1 MLVSSSVRR
10 SDHETGGIFLTIR
23 PARCRRRDG
32 QGTMSGVSDAAQR
45 PADRDVSKYR
55 DASRTMRITS
65 IPHIYR
71 NVKRWTEIASVLS
84 KYGLADWI
92 SRLNIGFF
100 KDRLKDRDGEAL
112 ARHTPEKRIRL
123 ALTELG
129 PTFIKLGQLLS
140 TRPDLVGVQLANEL
154 KQLQADA
161 PADPP
166 DLVCSLIEQE
176 LGQPV
181 SELFAEFDDL
191 PIASASI
198 GQVHAARLASGER
211 VVVKVQHVGIEET
224 VREDLDVLAGL
235 ALLAERVPE
244 LSAYRPSATVAEM
257 GRVLRRELDF
267 GREER
272 NLHQFCERYK
282 DDPVVHIPQPFTEYC
297 TARVLTMERVDGI
310 PLAERVRLL
319 TEGFDLEEIACRGAR
334 LYLDMIFEAGF
345 YHADPHPGNLVLLPG
360 NCIGLLDFG
369 MVGRLEERLREDI
382 EEMLLA
388 ITGHDVSLLTSVIV
402 RLGETPPELDERALA
417 ADVADFVG
425 DYTTQPLE
433 QMHLGSALNDMTQ
446 IIHRHKIKLP
456 AQAAMLL
463 KTLIT
468 LEGTGKL
475 LSPSFSLL
483 ELLRPLHRR
492 MLLRRL
498 SPRRQWRK
506 LMRLFVETERL
517 AEILPRRLTEILEQI
532 QAGKFDVHLYHRAL
546 EPSVNRL
553 VMGMLTSALFLGSSW
568 MLSSQVPPLLFPEN
582 VYLGFHQISILG
594 LSGCAVSVLMGLRVL
609 RAIDKSGHLDS
620 KN

>member
-1 MLVSSSVRR
+1 
-10 SDHETGGIFLTIR
+10 
-23 PARCRRRDG
+23 
-32 QGTMSGVSDAAQR
+32 
-45 PADRDVSKYR
+45 
-55 DASRTMRITS
+55 MRITS

-71 NVKRWTEIASVLS
+71 NVKRWTEILSVLS

-92 SRLNIGFF
+92 SRLNINFV

-140 TRPDLVGVQLANEL
+140 TRPDLAGVQLADEL
-154 KQLQADA
+154 KQLQADV

-166 DLVCSLIEQE
+166 DLVCSLVEEE

-181 SELFAEFDDL
+181 AELFAEFDDT

-211 VVVKVQHVGIEET
+211 VVVKVQHAGIEET
-224 VREDLDVLAGL
+224 VREDLDVLTGL

-244 LSAYRPSATVAEM
+244 LATYRPAATVAEM
-257 GRVLRRELDF
+257 GRILRRELDF

-272 NLHQFCERYK
+272 NLQQFCARYK
-282 DDPVVHIPQPFTEYC
+282 DDPTVHIPQPFTEYC

-310 PLAERVRLL
+310 KLAERVRLL
-319 TEGFDLEEIACRGAR
+319 AEGFDLEEVARRGAR
-334 LYLDMIFEAGF
+334 LYLDMIFEHGF

-388 ITGHDVSLLTSVIV
+388 ITSRDVSLLTGVIV
-402 RLGETPPELDERALA
+402 RIGETPPDLDERALA
-417 ADVADFVG
+417 VDVADFLG
-425 DYTTQPLE
+425 DYASQSL
-433 QMHLGSALNDMTQ
+433 QQLSLGNALSDMTR
-446 IIHRHKIKLP
+446 IIHRYKIKLP
-456 AQAAMLL
+456 AQVAMLL

-475 LSPSFSLL
+475 LSPSFSLI
-483 ELLRPLHRR
+483 ELLQPLHRR

-498 SPRRQWRK
+498 SPQRQWRK
-506 LMRLFVETERL
+506 FMRFYVEAERL

-553 VMGMLTSALFLGSSW
+553 VLGMLASALFLGSSW
-568 MLSSQVPPLLFPEN
+568 MLSNKVAPLLFPDN

-594 LSGCAVSVLMGLRVL
+594 LGGCSISVLLGLRLL
-609 RAIDKSGHLDS
+609 RAIGKSGHLDS
-620 KN
+620 KD